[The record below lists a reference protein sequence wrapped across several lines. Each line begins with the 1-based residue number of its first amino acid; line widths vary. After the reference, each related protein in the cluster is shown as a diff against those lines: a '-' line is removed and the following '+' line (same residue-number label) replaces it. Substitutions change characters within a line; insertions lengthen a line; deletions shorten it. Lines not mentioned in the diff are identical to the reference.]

1 MSNDYWNRPTPDGE
15 MNDKRPDQAN
25 GPAAEGSWEPNS
37 LANDETR
44 YGPAADGDES
54 QTPYGPAGN
63 TNYNTYG
70 PTDGADFSG
79 NEQPGAGEIPAGEHR
94 GNQPHDPSVINHQQG
109 AQPLNY
115 SQDPTLT
122 RNGTETPYGP
132 VADQVM
138 TPYGPAGNENYDSY
152 GPTDGADYAGYGQP
166 AAERFNVGGD
176 EHPKAETSYGT
187 GVPYGEQAQN
197 YGNQAT
203 GSANFGQQSGYPG
216 ISQQDPGYQ
225 PQQQADPSYG
235 HGQSSEQFGSLGS
248 DAAYGAGTSGSFDQ
262 QGSSVGYGDQS
273 AAGYGQQGYGSG
285 SYGDQSATFGGS
297 YGDQGSNSY
306 GSANYGQQAYGS
318 GSYGDPSASA
328 GTSGYGDP
336 SYGGYTAEQSYGSN
350 DPNAYGAAGY
360 QSTGYSNMGSYQD
373 QSQPYGAGYAM
384 QSYGGGMPMYSPWSK
399 RAISALIDYIVP
411 GAAVAM
417 IMALFP
423 SNSGGFVVAVEFLL
437 NLLVLAFIIY
447 NTGYLAGT
455 TGQSYGRKVA
465 GTRLVSANTGQP
477 IGFGMSVLRYIVHF
491 VDAIPCGIGY
501 LWPLWDESRQT
512 FADKIMSTVVVDDN
526 TTAQQNPNPGQGY

>member
-152 GPTDGADYAGYGQP
+152 GPTDGADYAGYGQ
-166 AAERFNVGGD
+166 
-176 EHPKAETSYGT
+176 
-187 GVPYGEQAQN
+187 
-197 YGNQAT
+197 
-203 GSANFGQQSGYPG
+203 
-216 ISQQDPGYQ
+216 
-225 PQQQADPSYG
+225 
-235 HGQSSEQFGSLGS
+235 
-248 DAAYGAGTSGSFDQ
+248 
-262 QGSSVGYGDQS
+262 
-273 AAGYGQQGYGSG
+273 QGYAPG

-336 SYGGYTAEQSYGSN
+336 RLWRLHRRAE
-350 DPNAYGAAGY
+350 
-360 QSTGYSNMGSYQD
+360 
-373 QSQPYGAGYAM
+373 
-384 QSYGGGMPMYSPWSK
+384 
-399 RAISALIDYIVP
+399 
-411 GAAVAM
+411 
-417 IMALFP
+417 
-423 SNSGGFVVAVEFLL
+423 
-437 NLLVLAFIIY
+437 
-447 NTGYLAGT
+447 
-455 TGQSYGRKVA
+455 
-465 GTRLVSANTGQP
+465 
-477 IGFGMSVLRYIVHF
+477 LR
-491 VDAIPCGIGY
+491 
-501 LWPLWDESRQT
+501 EQ
-512 FADKIMSTVVVDDN
+512 
-526 TTAQQNPNPGQGY
+526 